1 MNRLPQK
8 NSRVKRAWIKWKNLP
23 LGDKVF
29 LTIVYSLIGLI
40 TLSII
45 YPVWWTIIASV
56 SEPNDVADGK
66 VIWFPSGFTL
76 EAYELIFEN
85 ELILQAYGNTI
96 FYTVVGTLFNLFL
109 TLPLAYAWSRQR
121 LFGRGALST
130 FFLITMYFG
139 GGMIPQFVWY
149 RELGLYNTRL
159 LLILHSGLSIHNT
172 ILVRTYFQH
181 NIPETLYESAR
192 IDGAS
197 EFRVFLTIALPLSLS
212 IIAVVTL
219 YYAVSR
225 WGSWFGAM
233 IYTTDVKLQ
242 PLQLLMRNILMK
254 NQQILQGADEDL
266 LWDTVRRNQLAETM
280 KFGIVIVSC
289 IPMIVAYPFV
299 QKHFVRGRMAGSV
312 KG

>member
-8 NSRVKRAWIKWKNLP
+8 NSSGKRAWIKWKNLP

-56 SEPNDVADGK
+56 SEPYDVADGK
-66 VIWFPSGFTL
+66 VMWFPSGFTM

-85 ELILQAYGNTI
+85 KLIWQAYGNTI
-96 FYTVVGTLFNLFL
+96 YYTVVGTLWNLFL

-121 LFGRGALST
+121 LYGRGIMAT
-130 FFLITMYFG
+130 FFLITMYFS
-139 GGMIPQFVWY
+139 GGMIPQYVWM
-149 RELGLYNTRL
+149 RELGLVNTRAI
-159 LLILHSGLSIHNT
+159 LIIGGGLSISNT
-172 ILVRTYFQH
+172 ILVRTYFAH

-197 EFRVFLTIALPLSLS
+197 EFRVFSTIVLPLSLS

-219 YYAVSR
+219 YYAVGHWS
-225 WGSWFGAM
+225 SWFGAM
-233 IYTTDVKLQ
+233 IYTSDIKMQ
-242 PLQLLMRNILMK
+242 PLQLLMRNILLK
-254 NQQILQGADEDL
+254 NQEIVGGDEDVFT
-266 LWDTVRRNQLAETM
+266 DSVRRNALATTM
-280 KFGIVIVSC
+280 KFGIVFVSC
-289 IPMIVAYPFV
+289 LPMMVAYPFV